1 MKTPSKAQI
10 AEFKTHPDD
19 KRFESLV
26 ENYVSALSRLR
37 EIGRETPSDAMR
49 QAHLDHEESALL
61 GRNEQLVSEACALR
75 AESLSGVRNK
85 LELWRMD
92 VLGATPAENPS
103 DQLILSVIDDLERL
117 IRRQVG

>member
-1 MKTPSKAQI
+1 MKNPST
-10 AEFKTHPDD
+10 AEISELKTRAND

-37 EIGRETPSDAMR
+37 EIGREQPAEATR
-49 QAHLDHEESALL
+49 QAQLDSEETELL
-61 GRNEQLVSEACALR
+61 CENEQLINTACAMK
-75 AESLSGVRNK
+75 AESLAGVRNK

-92 VLGATPAENPS
+92 VLGATPAEKSS

-117 IRRQVG
+117 IRRQAG

>member
-1 MKTPSKAQI
+1 MKNPST
-10 AEFKTHPDD
+10 AEISELKTRAND

-37 EIGRETPSDAMR
+37 EIGREQPAEATR
-49 QAHLDHEESALL
+49 QAQLDSEETELL
-61 GRNEQLVSEACALR
+61 CENEELINAACAMK
-75 AESLSGVRNK
+75 AESLVGVRNK

-92 VLGATPAENPS
+92 VLGATPAENSS

-117 IRRQVG
+117 IRRQAG

>member
-1 MKTPSKAQI
+1 MKNPSTADI
-10 AEFKTHPDD
+10 AELKTRAND

-26 ENYVSALSRLR
+26 ENYVSTLSRLR
-37 EIGRETPSDAMR
+37 EIGREQPAEATR
-49 QAHLDHEESALL
+49 QAQLDSEETELL
-61 GRNEQLVSEACALR
+61 SENEQLINTACAMK
-75 AESLSGVRNK
+75 AESLAGVRNK

-117 IRRQVG
+117 IRRQAG

>member
-1 MKTPSKAQI
+1 MKNPSTAGI
-10 AEFKTHPDD
+10 AELKTRAND

-26 ENYVSALSRLR
+26 ENYVSTLSRLR
-37 EIGRETPSDAMR
+37 EIGREQPAEATR
-49 QAHLDHEESALL
+49 QAQLDSEETELL
-61 GRNEQLVSEACALR
+61 SENEQLINTACAMK
-75 AESLSGVRNK
+75 AESLAGVRNK

-117 IRRQVG
+117 IRRQAG

>member
-1 MKTPSKAQI
+1 MKNPSTADI
-10 AEFKTHPDD
+10 AELKTRAND

-26 ENYVSALSRLR
+26 ENYVSTLSRLR
-37 EIGRETPSDAMR
+37 EIGREQPAETTR
-49 QAHLDHEESALL
+49 QAQLDSEETELL
-61 GRNEQLVSEACALR
+61 SENEQLINTACAMK
-75 AESLSGVRNK
+75 AESLAGVRNK

-117 IRRQVG
+117 IRRQAG